1 MVSSDRTSAASIG
14 PSGPV
19 DEEWSTLEAS
29 DLRKVVGRGALAVTA
44 VDGVSLQVRR
54 GELVA
59 IVGPSGSGKSSLL
72 AMLGSLSTPTAG
84 SVRIDG
90 VDPST
95 LSERSRSALR
105 ARRIGF
111 VFQRPSLVP
120 FLTVVE
126 NVGLP
131 GRIIGMSERRSRE
144 RALLLLDALQLRERA
159 AHLPEALSG
168 GERQRVALARALL
181 CDPVLLLADEPT
193 ANLDA
198 ASARGVSDLLAAHT
212 RDQQRAGVLVTHD
225 PAVAA
230 VADRVLRLEDG
241 RLVDG

>member
-1 MVSSDRTSAASIG
+1 MVSSDRTSAVSI
-14 PSGPV
+14 PSGSG
-19 DEEWSTLEAS
+19 EERGPTLEATE
-29 DLRKVVGRGALAVTA
+29 LRKVVGRGALAVTA
-44 VDGVSLQVRR
+44 VDGVSLQVAR
-54 GELVA
+54 GELLA
-59 IVGPSGSGKSSLL
+59 IVGPSGSGKSTLL
-72 AMLGSLSTPTAG
+72 AMLGSLSTPTGG
-84 SVRIDG
+84 SVRVDG
-90 VDPST
+90 VDVSA
-95 LSERSRSALR
+95 LSERARSGLR

-111 VFQRPSLVP
+111 VLQRPSLVP

-144 RALLLLDALQLRERA
+144 RALALLDVLHLGERA

-181 CDPVLLLADEPT
+181 CDPALVLADEPT

-198 ASARGVSDLLAAHT
+198 TNARGVSDLLAAHT
-212 RDQQRAGVLVTHD
+212 RGEQRAGVLVTHD
-225 PAVAA
+225 PVVAA
-230 VADRVLRLEDG
+230 VADRVLHLEDG